1 MLNKANGYA
10 TREVGYGLSYM
21 LLLTLEE
28 GKPMNHKDILLV
40 RKIYSLLL
48 YSMREYKYNK

>member
-1 MLNKANGYA
+1 MLNKVNGYA